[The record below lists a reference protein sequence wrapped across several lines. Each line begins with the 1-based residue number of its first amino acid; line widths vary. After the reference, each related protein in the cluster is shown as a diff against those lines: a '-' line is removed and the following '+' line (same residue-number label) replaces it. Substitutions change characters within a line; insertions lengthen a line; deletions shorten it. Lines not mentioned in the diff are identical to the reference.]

1 MRCASCVCCGNA
13 SEVGALCRVCA
24 VEIAP
29 CDGLIPE
36 HISSRIAPASAQAWI
51 VDGFGGAHPVGD
63 KAKVGRD
70 LEAKIVVLESSVSRE
85 HAEFARR
92 ETGWTL
98 RDLGS
103 RNGTF
108 VDGARIEGEVALPH
122 RARFKIGDVAFLF
135 LVTVVEAP
143 PPRPEM
149 STSKATSRLS
159 NGGANS
165 RGPLVRF
172 QLTYNGTE
180 LCLVAGTDVKTSG
193 ALLWR
198 PVGAEAWSER
208 GLARLE
214 FQLLRAL
221 CVRASEESS
230 VPSPVRGCVPTKDL
244 LRDLPFQSKYANHE
258 NVRQVVL
265 RLRNALTECG
275 AKDMLAIAQGR
286 GYYLACTVTATSE
299 R

>member
-1 MRCASCVCCGNA
+1 VCCGKP
-13 SEVGALCRVCA
+13 SEVGALCRTCA
-24 VEIAP
+24 VEAAP

-36 HISSRIAPASAQAWI
+36 HIGSKCDPARAQAWI

-63 KAKVGRD
+63 KATVGRD
-70 LEAKIVVLESSVSRE
+70 LEAGIVVLESSVSRE
-85 HAEFARR
+85 HAAFTQSDA
-92 ETGWTL
+92 GWSV

-108 VDGARIEGEVALPH
+108 VNGERIAGEVALPS
-122 RARFKIGDVAFLF
+122 RALLRIGDVTFWF
-135 LVTVVEAP
+135 LVKVVEAP
-143 PPRPEM
+143 PPRPET
-149 STSKATSRLS
+149 ST
-159 NGGANS
+159 GGAV
-165 RGPLVRF
+165 RGLVRF
-172 QLTYNGTE
+172 HMVFGNTE
-180 LCLVAGTDVKTSG
+180 LCVVAGNDVKTGG

-198 PVGAEAWSER
+198 PVGSETWNER
-208 GLARLE
+208 QLARLE

-221 CVRASEESS
+221 CVRAHAEAG

-275 AKDMLAIAQGR
+275 GKSMLAIAQGR
-286 GYYLACTVTATSE
+286 GYYLACTVTASNE